1 MDATET
7 RARLLGR
14 RFDRFD
20 HPNRPCRW
28 ADRRPRSQGAATSVS
43 VLQSSEFGQPII
55 LHLLWEA
62 TATECK
68 PLLTLTSCRLAFAGA
83 NAPVAFLFAVE
94 RYWRRAAQRR
104 VRCLHPLRR

>member
-1 MDATET
+1 MDAAET

-20 HPNRPCRW
+20 HQNRPCRW

-55 LHLLWEA
+55 LHLRWEA
-62 TATECK
+62 TANESK
-68 PLLTLTSCRLAFAGA
+68 PLLTLTSYRLAFAGA
-83 NAPVAFLFAVE
+83 AGQTHLTQQSSVPIWHWYF
-94 RYWRRAAQRR
+94 
-104 VRCLHPLRR
+104 